1 MEETTKKLKKSLRVK
16 AHKEAQKAQV
26 GGPSTASL
34 RNFRGS
40 ASKTRLVADLVRG
53 KKVDEALFI
62 LRYSNKRV
70 SSDLE
75 KLLLSAINNWEANN
89 EGASVEDSAL
99 YVKRISVDDGRILR
113 RMRSAARGRGHII
126 RKRTNHVTVIIDS
139 LKNGIN

>member
-16 AHKEAQKAQV
+16 ARKEAQKAQV

-40 ASKTRLVADLVRG
+40 ARKTRLVADLVRG

-70 SSDLE
+70 YSDLE
-75 KLLLSAINNWEANN
+75 KLFISEINNCEVTK
-89 EGASVEDSAL
+89 EGASVVYSSL
-99 YVKRISVDDGRILR
+99 YVNSIF
-113 RMRSAARGRGHII
+113 
-126 RKRTNHVTVIIDS
+126 
-139 LKNGIN
+139 